1 MQTETP
7 PSIRISSTLISPV
20 KQTSTHYHLHASRC
34 TVVFPFPGTFLL
46 ENKHSFLLHRRNLI
60 KKYART
66 HPKLRTK
73 TTTTLVTNKFF
84 QKNTT
89 SPQTLQ
95 PPFVDPP
102 PPQKKEKHQVLI
114 VFSFTLVVCT
124 SSYFAYMCA
133 RDFNLC
139 IRNFDP
145 RLAKV
150 N

>member
-1 MQTETP
+1 MQTP
-7 PSIRISSTLISPV
+7 LSIRISSTLISPV

-89 SPQTLQ
+89 PSQTLQ

-102 PPQKKEKHQVLI
+102 PTKKKKSI
-114 VFSFTLVVCT
+114 KYSSFSL
-124 SSYFAYMCA
+124 SHSWCA
-133 RDFNLC
+133 RHHISPICVRAILICVFVIS
-139 IRNFDP
+139 IR
-145 RLAKV
+145 V
-150 N
+150 